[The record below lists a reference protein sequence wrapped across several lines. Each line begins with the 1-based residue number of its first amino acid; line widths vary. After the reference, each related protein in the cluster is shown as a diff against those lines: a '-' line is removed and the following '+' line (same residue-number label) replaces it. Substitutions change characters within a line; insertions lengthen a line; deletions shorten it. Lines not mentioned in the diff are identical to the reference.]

1 MRLSLFSAS
10 SLLFLLG
17 CPTTVI
23 VDPPEAPEV
32 VRLES
37 GSYGVLVT
45 DVLEV
50 DCDGANGEDLFGMEL
65 PMELKMGRGGGA
77 TADLSGLLLSGGMSG
92 GTLALDGDLVT
103 TQEHEQ
109 EYGEVDGEVD
119 EEAVEPCAVP
129 DEEGDEDVEPV
140 DCSDEDRPDQ
150 PSHGGGRDGVVSLEI
165 VASRTD
171 HGTGFLALSDR
182 QCRLELV
189 VEVQA
194 VSRGDDPPPVHTT
207 GEEAECDDSKD
218 VDGDRSDCG

>member
-1 MRLSLFSAS
+1 MRLSLFCAS

-23 VDPPEAPEV
+23 VDPPAPPEV
-32 VRLES
+32 VQLDS
-37 GSYGVLVT
+37 GRYGVLVI
-45 DVLEV
+45 DVLEI
-50 DCDGANGEDLFGMEL
+50 DCDGANGDDLFGMEL

-77 TADLSGLLLSGGMSG
+77 TADLSGFLLSGGMSG
-92 GTLALDGDLVT
+92 GTLELDGELSTGRQHD
-103 TQEHEQ
+103 EQ
-109 EYGEVDGEVD
+109 YGEEDREAD
-119 EEAVEPCAVP
+119 TEAVEPCAVP
-129 DEEGDEDVEPV
+129 EDEADAEVEPV

-182 QCRLELV
+182 QCRLELA

-194 VSRGDDPPPVHTT
+194 VSRGDDPSPVRTT
-207 GEEAECDDSKD
+207 GEETECDDSED